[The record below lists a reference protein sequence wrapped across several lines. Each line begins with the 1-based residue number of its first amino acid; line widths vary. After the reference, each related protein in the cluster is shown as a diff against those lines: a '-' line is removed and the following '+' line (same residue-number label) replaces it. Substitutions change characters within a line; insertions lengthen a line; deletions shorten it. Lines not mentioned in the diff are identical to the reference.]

1 MSTLRKFAGQTA
13 IYGLSTIVARLLN
26 FILTPIYVKV
36 YQVKVYGIFTTLYAY
51 SSLINAVLA
60 FGMETTF
67 FRYLNKHEEKK
78 DRVYS
83 NSFIV
88 VAFFAAMFLLFTF
101 LFLDS
106 ITGWVYEEKVASIQD
121 YAAFI
126 KLFIWILAVDALC
139 VIPFA
144 KVRADERPARY
155 ALIKFVNILSF
166 VGLNLAF
173 IYVIPALIKQDIEAD
188 LFTPWFRQGWIGYVF
203 ISNLI
208 ASVITLLL
216 LLPELLQI
224 KPAFDR
230 ALFKDM
236 LIYSWPVLVAN
247 ISFIINENI
256 DKIFLSKLL
265 PPLEGAQAVGIY
277 GACAKIAIFL
287 SIFIQAFRLGAEPF
301 FFSYAKKE
309 NARQTYAM
317 IMKYFVIAIS
327 AIFIGLVANIEIL
340 KYFIKGGNK
349 IEQALYWSG
358 LPVVPILL
366 LGYVCLGIYM
376 NLSVWYKLSDQ
387 TRFGLYISG
396 IGAVV
401 TIVLNVI
408 FIPRFS
414 YMAAAWVSLTAYGT
428 MMIASYILGQQNYP
442 IPYNLK
448 KNIFYLVLSVVIVY
462 LSFVTFNSNLVVG
475 NMLLVI
481 FLIIAAAIE
490 HKELSLI
497 LRKNESQINK

>member
-26 FILTPIYVKV
+26 FILTPIYVSV
-36 YQVKVYGIFTTLYAY
+36 YPAKVYGIFVTLYSYVAM
-51 SSLINAVLA
+51 LNALLA

-67 FRYLNKHEEKK
+67 FRYLNKHEDKK

-83 NSFIV
+83 NSFIII
-88 VAFFAAMFLLFTF
+88 AFLSALFLVFTF
-101 LFLDS
+101 LFLDN
-106 ITGWVYEEKVASIQD
+106 IIVWLYEDSVASLGD
-121 YAAFI
+121 YSAFV
-126 KLFIWILAVDALC
+126 KFFVGVLVVDALC

-144 KVRADERPARY
+144 KVRADERPGRY
-155 ALIKFVNILSF
+155 GIIKFVNILTF
-166 VGLNLAF
+166 LGLNLAF
-173 IYVIPALIKQDIEAD
+173 IYVIPYFISQNIAAE
-188 LFTPWFRQGWIGYVF
+188 LFTPWFREGWVGYVF
-203 ISNLI
+203 VSNLI
-208 ASVITLLL
+208 ASIVTLFL

-236 LIYSWPVLVAN
+236 VTYSWPVLIAN
-247 ISFIINENI
+247 ISFLINENI

-265 PPLEGAQAVGIY
+265 PELEGTQAVGIY

-301 FFSYAKKE
+301 FFSYAKNEK
-309 NARQTYAM
+309 APQTYAM

-327 AIFIGLVANIEIL
+327 AIFIGLVANIEVL
-340 KYFIKGGNK
+340 KYFIEGGNK
-349 IEQALYWSG
+349 IQEALYWSG

-387 TRFGLYISG
+387 TKYGLYISG

-414 YMAAAWVSLTAYGT
+414 YMAAAWVSLAAYGT
-428 MMIASYILGQQNYP
+428 MMIISYLLGQKNYP

-448 KNIFYLVLSVVIVY
+448 KNVFYLGLSVIMVY
-462 LSFVTFNSNLVVG
+462 LSFVTFNRNLIAG
-475 NMLLVI
+475 NILLVI
-481 FLIIAAAIE
+481 FLTIAVFME
-490 HKELSLI
+490 RKELSLI
-497 LRKNESQINK
+497 LRKR